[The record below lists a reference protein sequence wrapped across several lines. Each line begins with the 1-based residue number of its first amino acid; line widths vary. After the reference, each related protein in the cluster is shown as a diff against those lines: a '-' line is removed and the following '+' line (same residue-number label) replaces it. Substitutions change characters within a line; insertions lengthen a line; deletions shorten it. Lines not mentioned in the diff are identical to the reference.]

1 MKEYTRKGEWSSLTA
16 RESKAG
22 IILENQSR
30 IQGELTG
37 MKILFRGEN
46 LPTNDDDLFRLWDM
60 RDKGRVLAKGIK
72 VQ

>member
-16 RESKAG
+16 RESKMG

-30 IQGELTG
+30 VQGDMTG
-37 MKILFRGEN
+37 MKILFKGES

-60 RDKGRVLAKGIK
+60 RDKGRILAKGIK

>member
-22 IILENQSR
+22 IILENQSGM
-30 IQGELTG
+30 QGDVTG

-60 RDKGRVLAKGIK
+60 RDKGRILAKGIK